1 MKKVFYARK
10 EVINISEQLIS
21 KRMVDIDDLLDFLL
35 NKRELIIGDDYY
47 RERFNEDLTEAFKEY
62 ASMTVPDVEIGQTV
76 WVIREKYNLDTQKI
90 EHTKSLSVKF
100 TRKLLR
106 RNTLFRYVGQVI
118 ILVRLRKTV
127 LVRQFSSVKRTLKI
141 I

>member
-1 MKKVFYARK
+1 M
-10 EVINISEQLIS
+10 INISEQLTS
-21 KRMVDIDDLLDFLL
+21 KRMVDIDDLLEFLL

-90 EHTKSLSVKF
+90 EHKIIECKVHKKTIKKKYTFSVRGTGYYTGTFTKNSI
-100 TRKLLR
+100 
-106 RNTLFRYVGQVI
+106 G
-118 ILVRLRKTV
+118 KTV
-127 LVRQFSSVKRTLKI
+127 FFSEEDAKNYLNIKKKKQ
-141 I
+141 